1 MQNTLLSATAY
12 VYSRFHD
19 PTLKESLGNQPH
31 VMHLPSHEIIVYRR
45 FLQQEIVSSG
55 KVQNGHT

>member
-12 VYSRFHD
+12 VYSHFHD

-31 VMHLPSHEIIVYRR
+31 IIHLPNHE
-45 FLQQEIVSSG
+45 
-55 KVQNGHT
+55 